1 MNYTYKQ
8 IWLINLP
15 VMMSV
20 LMEQLINITDAVF
33 LGHVGEVELGASA
46 LAGICYLILY
56 VIGSGF
62 GMGLQVIIA
71 RLNGERDDKGVVGI
85 FSTGLY
91 FLSALALMIIIVAQL
106 LIPPVLHLIINAQDI
121 YEASRGFLKWR
132 IFGLL
137 FSYIIIAFRSYYVG
151 VTKTRFLTICSVVMV
166 IVNIILDY
174 SLIFGKFGMPRM
186 GIEGAAI
193 GSTIA
198 EMIAVI
204 MFFVYYCKTKKG
216 IRFYRIQDMNQMITN
231 LHRIL
236 QISVWTM
243 LQSFISLSSWF
254 IFFLVIE
261 HKGEEQ
267 LAVANIIRSIS
278 NIPFM
283 LLQAFAITG
292 SSLVSNLIGE
302 GDEENVLYL
311 CRKVMII
318 SFISCLPIFIIG
330 FAWPDLYIKIYT
342 DNTQLMDNSVSAL
355 YVMQSAYVF
364 TIPAFIYYCAI
375 SGTGNTQ
382 ITLLIGVVSII
393 LYLVYVLILAR
404 FTSSVYV
411 LWTAEI
417 LYSLLIFSIS
427 YWYMRSGR
435 WKFKRI

>member
-1 MNYTYKQ
+1 MDTSYKNIWHITYPV
-8 IWLINLP
+8 LISML
-15 VMMSV
+15 V
-20 LMEQLINITDAVF
+20 EQLIGITDTAF

-62 GMGLQVIIA
+62 GMGLQVLVA
-71 RLNGERDDKGVVGI
+71 RLNGEKDDKGVTGI

-91 FLSALALMIIIVAQL
+91 FLSALALAIIIISQL
-106 LIPPVLHLIINAQDI
+106 LIPPVLHLIISAEDI
-121 YEASRGFLKWR
+121 YKAACGYLSWR

-137 FSYIIIAFRSYYVG
+137 FSYVIIAFRSYYVG
-151 VTKTRFLTICSVVMV
+151 ITKTRFLTLCSVVMV
-166 IVNIILDY
+166 IVNILLDY
-174 SLIFGKFGMPRM
+174 SLIFGRFGMPRM

-198 EMIAVI
+198 EMVAMI
-204 MFFVYYCKTKKG
+204 MFFVYYYHTKHGK
-216 IRFYRIQDMNQMITN
+216 RFYQFSDIN
-231 LHRIL
+231 LMLKNLNRIL
-236 QISVWTM
+236 QISIWTM

-267 LAVANIIRSIS
+267 LAIANIIRSIS

-283 LLQAFAITG
+283 LIQAFAITG

-302 GDEENVLYL
+302 GHDENVLYL
-311 CRKVMII
+311 CRKVIWI
-318 SFISCLPIFIIG
+318 GYVFCIPVFFIG
-330 FAWPDLYIKIYT
+330 FLWPDLYLMIYT
-342 DNTQLMDNSVSAL
+342 DNQQLINDSVSAL
-355 YVMQSAYVF
+355 YVMQSAYVL
-364 TIPAFIYYCAI
+364 TVPAFVYYCAI

-382 ITLLIGVVSII
+382 ITLMVGTSSIVIYMVYVII
-393 LYLVYVLILAR
+393 LAQ
-404 FTSSVYV
+404 FTSSVSV

-427 YWYMRSGR
+427 YWYMKSER
-435 WKFKRI
+435 WMYKQI